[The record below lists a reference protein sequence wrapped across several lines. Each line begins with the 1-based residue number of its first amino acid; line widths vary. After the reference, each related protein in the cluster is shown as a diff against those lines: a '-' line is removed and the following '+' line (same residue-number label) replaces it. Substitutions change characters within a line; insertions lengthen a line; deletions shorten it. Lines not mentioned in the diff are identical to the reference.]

1 MHIHQFWL
9 DIFIFRIM
17 LMSTP
22 LLRSPKW
29 AQDKIS
35 IFVGG
40 FPWTLWNVNKLRGK
54 IELFLQM
61 RMYNLLSNCCW
72 KKRICGAIVP
82 RDRWIQM
89 PYNQIVQWTIKC
101 GQTEN
106 RQSRQAI
113 KINIYLSESKTLQI
127 VTETRFEFYFSSHV
141 LLCSQIGSNIYMN
154 ENNFIHCHK
163 LCRNVKVHRNV
174 DRDPVLEVLL
184 FFPLVSRLISFL
196 FTFWHLKVKW
206 KFSISIF
213 CIGTAPFLIL
223 SPSQILRR
231 PVMSPIILN
240 FLEYFDGNNP
250 RLSCILERK
259 PHENKY
265 RTFEEKNI
273 HFRNAFTW
281 WSCERT
287 QSQNLTSEDLQGI
300 LFISQIIDKNV

>member
-1 MHIHQFWL
+1 
-9 DIFIFRIM
+9 
-17 LMSTP
+17 
-22 LLRSPKW
+22 
-29 AQDKIS
+29 
-35 IFVGG
+35 
-40 FPWTLWNVNKLRGK
+40 
-54 IELFLQM
+54 
-61 RMYNLLSNCCW
+61 
-72 KKRICGAIVP
+72 
-82 RDRWIQM
+82 
-89 PYNQIVQWTIKC
+89 
-101 GQTEN
+101 
-106 RQSRQAI
+106 
-113 KINIYLSESKTLQI
+113 
-127 VTETRFEFYFSSHV
+127 
-141 LLCSQIGSNIYMN
+141 MN

-223 SPSQILRR
+223 SLSQILRR

-273 HFRNAFTW
+273 HFRNAKLNPKISLQKICKGFYLFLRLSIKMCNF
-281 WSCERT
+281 WSIMSVAFVRSLNYRRHICFRFFGT
-287 QSQNLTSEDLQGI
+287 RIVSSLIARIANSTYSCGPLNVLC
-300 LFISQIIDKNV
+300 QITCTGNPEMCTVKI